1 MTELEDYSS
10 GDVLE
15 GVKEKERLLE
25 KIDGPEG
32 DEVRE
37 ELERREEG
45 AEKRHFFADLDV
57 LESLVEKSRVIA
69 IGPRACLEIH
79 EDCSRPERAVFL
91 DELAEALVEKGKAE
105 KATEKEAMNVLREG
119 KRKGHSHVVSIVSGK
134 PMELCNTC
142 SCCCILRKLE
152 KVGIKCISEKPP
164 SPLRD

>member
-1 MTELEDYSS
+1 MAKVGDYSS
-10 GDVLE
+10 GSILE

-25 KIDGPEG
+25 KIDGPKG

-45 AEKRHFFADLDV
+45 AEERHFIADLDV

-69 IGPRACLEIH
+69 IGPRVCLEMH
-79 EDCSRPERAVFL
+79 GDCRRPERAVFL
-91 DELAEALVEKGKAE
+91 DELAEALMERGKTE
-105 KATEKEAMNVLREG
+105 RATEKEATRVLREG

-142 SCCCILRKLE
+142 SCCCILWKLE

-164 SPLRD
+164 SL